1 MRKRNLA
8 QYFISEVM
16 DYKEIF
22 GRRLKS
28 ARLMKRLTMDEL
40 SQLTNGEVSK
50 PNISKYEA
58 GKMMPSSKVHIL
70 LAKALGMDF
79 DYFFRPVTVQITR
92 PADYR
97 KKAKLSKGD
106 ENAINEEVKDKAERY
121 LEIED
126 TLGIS
131 TDLDFDLSDIV
142 VSTRQ
147 DVKRVVARIREDW
160 HLGFGPL
167 SNIIDLLESHGLRV
181 IEIEAPDEFDGMC
194 IFVNEKPVIVLNKHY
209 TVERK
214 RFTGLHEFGHSV
226 MRMRDSLSEKE
237 REALC
242 HYFAGEMLLSS
253 EVLHQVFGTRI
264 NKVFLNEVGRLQTQ
278 FGISIDAIFH
288 RLKDE
293 HILNDALYTQ
303 FYKRKN
309 KNPELKAWAKTSTYL
324 GEETSYRFS
333 RMVYRALAENLIS
346 EEKANEILGT
356 NEISYIDN
364 K

>member
-1 MRKRNLA
+1 
-8 QYFISEVM
+8 
-16 DYKEIF
+16 
-22 GRRLKS
+22 
-28 ARLMKRLTMDEL
+28 MKKLTMDEL
-40 SQLTNGEVSK
+40 SSLTNGEVSK

-58 GKMMPSSKVHIL
+58 GKMMPSSKVHIA

-97 KKAKLSKGD
+97 KKSKLSKGD

-131 TDLDFDLSDIV
+131 TNFDYDLSDMV
-142 VSTRQ
+142 VSNRS

-160 HLGFGPL
+160 HLGLGPL

-181 IEIEAPDEFDGMC
+181 IEIEAPDAFDGMC
-194 IFVNEKPVIVLNKHY
+194 IFVGEKKPVLVLNKHY

-214 RFTGLHEFGHSV
+214 RFNALHEFGHSV
-226 MRMRDSLSEKE
+226 MRMNEKLSTKEKE
-237 REALC
+237 NLC

-293 HILNDALYTQ
+293 GIMSDV
-303 FYKRKN
+303 FYREFCIKKN
-309 KNPELKAWAKTSTYL
+309 MSQKLKAWAKTSTYL

>member
-1 MRKRNLA
+1 
-8 QYFISEVM
+8 M

-22 GRRLKS
+22 GQRLKS
-28 ARLMKRLTMDEL
+28 ARLMKKLTMDEL
-40 SQLTNGEVSK
+40 SQRTNGEVSK

-79 DYFFRPVTVQITR
+79 EYFFRPVTVQITR

-106 ENAINEEVKDKAERY
+106 ENAINEKVKDMAERY
-121 LEIED
+121 MEIED
-126 TLGIS
+126 TLGVS
-131 TDLDFDLSDIV
+131 MQFDYDLSDIE
-142 VSTRQ
+142 VSTQ
-147 DVKRVVARIREDW
+147 SDVKRVVARIRQDW
-160 HLGFGPL
+160 HLGIGPL

-181 IEIEAPDEFDGMC
+181 MEIEAPDAFDGMC
-194 IFVNEKPVIVLNKHY
+194 IFVGEKKPILVLNKHY

-214 RFTGLHEFGHSV
+214 RFNTLHEFAHSV
-226 MRMRDSLSEKE
+226 MRMNESISTKEKE
-237 REALC
+237 YLC
-242 HYFAGEMLLSS
+242 HYFAGELLLSS

-264 NKVFLNEVGRLQTQ
+264 NKVFLNEISHLQTQ
-278 FGISIDAIFH
+278 FGISIEAIFH

-293 HILNDALYTQ
+293 GIMSDV
-303 FYKRKN
+303 FYREFCIKKN
-309 KNPELKAWAKTSTYL
+309 TSSKLKVWAQTSTYL

-333 RMVYRALAENLIS
+333 RMVYRALAEGLIS

>member
-1 MRKRNLA
+1 
-8 QYFISEVM
+8 
-16 DYKEIF
+16 
-22 GRRLKS
+22 
-28 ARLMKRLTMDEL
+28 MKRLTMDEL
-40 SQLTNGEVSK
+40 SRRTNGEVSK
-50 PNISKYEA
+50 PNISKYDISKYEA
-58 GKMMPSSKVHIL
+58 GKMMPSSRVHIL
-70 LAKALGMDF
+70 LAQALGMDF
-79 DYFFRPVTVQITR
+79 DYFFRPVTAQITR

-97 KKAKLSKGD
+97 KKSKLRKDD
-106 ENAINEEVKDKAERY
+106 ERAINEEVKDKAERY

-131 TDLDFDLSDIV
+131 TDFDYDLSDIV
-142 VSTRQ
+142 VSNRN

-160 HLGFGPL
+160 HLGLGPL

-181 IEIEAPDEFDGMC
+181 IEIEAPDAFDGMC

-226 MRMRDSLSEKE
+226 MRMSDNLSEKE

-264 NKVFLNEVGRLQTQ
+264 NKVFLNEIGRLQTQ
-278 FGISIDAIFH
+278 FGISIEAILH

-293 HILNDALYTQ
+293 HIMSDALHTQ
-303 FYKRKN
+303 FYIKQNMNAK
-309 KNPELKAWAKTSTYL
+309 LKAWAKTSTYL

>member
-1 MRKRNLA
+1 
-8 QYFISEVM
+8 M

-28 ARLMKRLTMDEL
+28 ARLMKKLTMDEL
-40 SQLTNGEVSK
+40 SRRTNGEVGK

-58 GKMMPSSKVHIL
+58 GKMMPSSKVHIA

-97 KKAKLSKGD
+97 KKSKLSKGD

-131 TDLDFDLSDIV
+131 MKFDYDLSDIV
-142 VSTRQ
+142 VSNRN
-147 DVKRVVARIREDW
+147 DVKRVVARIRKDW
-160 HLGFGPL
+160 NLGLGPL
-167 SNIIDLLESHGLRV
+167 SNIIDILEAHGVRV

-194 IFVNEKPVIVLNKHY
+194 IFVGEKKPVLVLNKHY
-209 TVERK
+209 TIERK
-214 RFTGLHEFGHSV
+214 RFNALHEFGHSV
-226 MRMRDSLSEKE
+226 MRMSDSLSQKEKE
-237 REALC
+237 SLC
-242 HYFAGEMLLSS
+242 HYFAGELLLSS
-253 EVLHQVFGTRI
+253 EVLCEVFGMRVK
-264 NKVFLNEVGRLQTQ
+264 KVFLNEVGRLQTQ

-303 FYKRKN
+303 FCIKQNMDSRLKR
-309 KNPELKAWAKTSTYL
+309 WAKTSTYL
-324 GEETSYRFS
+324 GEETSYRLS

>member
-1 MRKRNLA
+1 
-8 QYFISEVM
+8 M

-58 GKMMPSSKVHIL
+58 GKMMPSSRVHIL
-70 LAKALGMDF
+70 LAQALGMDF
-79 DYFFRPVTVQITR
+79 DYFFRPVTAQITR

-97 KKAKLSKGD
+97 KKSKLKKED
-106 ENAINEEVKDKAERY
+106 ERAISEEVKDKAERY

-126 TLGIS
+126 TLGIG
-131 TDLDFDLSDIV
+131 TRFDYDVSDIEV
-142 VSTRQ
+142 RTRS
-147 DVKRVVARIREDW
+147 DVKRVVARIRQDW
-160 HLGFGPL
+160 HLGLGPL
-167 SNIIDLLESHGLRV
+167 SNVIDMLEAHGLRG
-181 IEIEAPDEFDGMC
+181 IESEAPDEFDGMC
-194 IFVNEKPVIVLNKHY
+194 IFVNDQPVIVLNRHY

-214 RFTGLHEFGHSV
+214 RFTALHEFGHSV
-226 MRMRDSLSEKE
+226 MRMSNSLSEKE
-237 REALC
+237 RELLC
-242 HYFAGEMLLSS
+242 HYFAGEMLLST

-264 NKVFLNEVGRLQTQ
+264 TKVFLNEIGRLQTM
-278 FGISIDAIFH
+278 FGISIDAILH

-293 HILNDALYTQ
+293 RIMSDTLYTQ
-303 FYKRKN
+303 FCIKKN
-309 KNPELKAWAKTSTYL
+309 VSPKLKEWAKTSTYL

-333 RMVYRALAENLIS
+333 RMVYRALEESLIS
-346 EEKANEILGT
+346 EEKAKEILNT
-356 NEISYIDN
+356 NEISYISS

>member
-1 MRKRNLA
+1 
-8 QYFISEVM
+8 
-16 DYKEIF
+16 
-22 GRRLKS
+22 
-28 ARLMKRLTMDEL
+28 MKKLTMDEL
-40 SQLTNGEVSK
+40 SQRTNGEVSK

-58 GKMMPSSKVHIL
+58 GKMMPSSKVHIA

-79 DYFFRPVTVQITR
+79 EYFFRPVTVQITR

-106 ENAINEEVKDKAERY
+106 ENAINEKVKDMAERY

-126 TLGIS
+126 TLGVS
-131 TDLDFDLSDIV
+131 MQFDYDLSDIE
-142 VSTRQ
+142 VSTHS
-147 DVKRVVARIREDW
+147 DVKRVVARIRQDW
-160 HLGFGPL
+160 HLGIGPL

-181 IEIEAPDEFDGMC
+181 MEIEAPDAFDGMC
-194 IFVNEKPVIVLNKHY
+194 IFVGEKKPVLVLNKHY

-214 RFTGLHEFGHSV
+214 RFNTLHEFGHSV
-226 MRMRDSLSEKE
+226 MRMNESLSTKEKE
-237 REALC
+237 NLC

-264 NKVFLNEVGRLQTQ
+264 NRVFLNEISRLQTQ

-293 HILNDALYTQ
+293 HILSDALHTQ
-303 FYKRKN
+303 FYIKQN
-309 KNPELKAWAKTSTYL
+309 TNTNLKAWAKTSTYL

-333 RMVYRALAENLIS
+333 RMVYRALAEGLIS

>member
-1 MRKRNLA
+1 
-8 QYFISEVM
+8 
-16 DYKEIF
+16 
-22 GRRLKS
+22 
-28 ARLMKRLTMDEL
+28 MKRLTMDEL
-40 SQLTNGEVSK
+40 SQRTNGEVSK

-58 GKMMPSSKVHIL
+58 GKMMPSSKAHIA
-70 LAKALGMDF
+70 LAQALGMDF
-79 DYFFRPVTVQITR
+79 DYFFRPVTLQITR
-92 PADYR
+92 RADYR
-97 KKAKLSKGD
+97 KKAKLTKHD
-106 ENAINEEVKDKAERY
+106 EDAINEEVKDKAERY

-126 TLGIS
+126 TLGDS
-131 TDLDFDLSDIV
+131 MSFDYDLSDIE
-142 VSTRQ
+142 VSNNS
-147 DVKRVVARIREDW
+147 DVKRVVARIRKDW
-160 HLGFGPL
+160 NLGLGPL

-181 IEIEAPDEFDGMC
+181 IEIEAPDAFDGMC

-226 MRMRDSLSEKE
+226 MRMSDSLSEKE
-237 REALC
+237 RESLC

-278 FGISIDAIFH
+278 FGISIEAILH

-293 HILNDALYTQ
+293 HIMSDALHTQ

-309 KNPELKAWAKTSTYL
+309 KYPELKTWAKTSTYL

-364 K
+364 KQI

>member
-1 MRKRNLA
+1 
-8 QYFISEVM
+8 
-16 DYKEIF
+16 
-22 GRRLKS
+22 
-28 ARLMKRLTMDEL
+28 
-40 SQLTNGEVSK
+40 
-50 PNISKYEA
+50 
-58 GKMMPSSKVHIL
+58 MMPSSKVHIA

-106 ENAINEEVKDKAERY
+106 EYAINEEVKDKAERY

-126 TLGIS
+126 TLGITMS
-131 TDLDFDLSDIV
+131 FDYDLSDIV

-160 HLGFGPL
+160 HLGLGPI

-181 IEIEAPDEFDGMC
+181 IEIEAPDAFDGMC
-194 IFVNEKPVIVLNKHY
+194 IFVGEKKPVLVLNKHY

-214 RFTGLHEFGHSV
+214 RFNTLHEFGHSV
-226 MRMRDSLSEKE
+226 MRMDDGLSQKEKE
-237 REALC
+237 SLC

-253 EVLHQVFGTRI
+253 EVLHQVFGARI
-264 NKVFLNEVGRLQTQ
+264 NKVFLNEIGHLQTQ

-293 HILNDALYTQ
+293 GIMSDV
-303 FYKRKN
+303 FYREFCIKKN
-309 KNPELKAWAKTSTYL
+309 MSQKLKTWANTSTYL

-333 RMVYRALAENLIS
+333 RMVYRALAEGLIS
-346 EEKANEILGT
+346 EGKANEILGT

>member
-1 MRKRNLA
+1 
-8 QYFISEVM
+8 
-16 DYKEIF
+16 
-22 GRRLKS
+22 
-28 ARLMKRLTMDEL
+28 MKRLTMDEL
-40 SQLTNGEVSK
+40 SQRTNGEVSK

-58 GKMMPSSKVHIL
+58 GKMMPSSKVHIA

-79 DYFFRPVTVQITR
+79 DYFFRPVTARITR

-106 ENAINEEVKDKAERY
+106 ENAINEEVKDKVERY

-131 TDLDFDLSDIV
+131 MKFDYDLSDMV

-160 HLGFGPL
+160 HLGLGPI
-167 SNIIDLLESHGLRV
+167 SNLIDLLESHGLRV
-181 IEIEAPDEFDGMC
+181 IEIEAPDAFDGMC
-194 IFVNEKPVIVLNKHY
+194 IFVNETPMIVLNKHY

-214 RFTGLHEFGHSV
+214 RFTGLHELGHIIMQMS
-226 MRMRDSLSEKE
+226 DSLSEKE
-237 REALC
+237 RESLC

-253 EVLHQVFGTRI
+253 EILHRVFGTRV
-264 NKVFLNEVGRLQTQ
+264 NQVFLNEVGRIQTQ
-278 FGISIDAIFH
+278 FGISIDAIMH

-293 HILNDALYTQ
+293 RILSDALHTQ
-303 FYKRKN
+303 FCIQKN
-309 KNPELKAWAKTSTYL
+309 VNPKLKEWARTSTYL

-333 RMVYRALAENLIS
+333 RMVYRALAEGLIS
-346 EEKANEILGT
+346 EEKAKEIIGT
-356 NEISYIDN
+356 NEISYISS

>member
-1 MRKRNLA
+1 
-8 QYFISEVM
+8 
-16 DYKEIF
+16 
-22 GRRLKS
+22 
-28 ARLMKRLTMDEL
+28 MKRLTMDEL
-40 SQLTNGEVSK
+40 SQRTNGEVSK

-58 GKMMPSSKVHIL
+58 GKMMPSSKVHIA

-79 DYFFRPVTVQITR
+79 DYFFRPVKVQITR

-106 ENAINEEVKDKAERY
+106 EYAINEEVKDKAERY

-131 TDLDFDLSDIV
+131 MTFDYDLSDIV
-142 VSTRQ
+142 VSNRN
-147 DVKRVVARIREDW
+147 DVKRVVDRIREDW
-160 HLGFGPL
+160 HLGLGPI

-181 IEIEAPDEFDGMC
+181 IEIEAPDAFDGMC
-194 IFVNEKPVIVLNKHY
+194 IFVGEKKPVLVLNKHY

-214 RFTGLHEFGHSV
+214 RFNTLHEFGHSV
-226 MRMRDSLSEKE
+226 MRMDDGLSQKEKE
-237 REALC
+237 SLC

-253 EVLHQVFGTRI
+253 EVLHQVFGARI
-264 NKVFLNEVGRLQTQ
+264 NKVFLNEIGHLQTQ

-293 HILNDALYTQ
+293 GIMSDV
-303 FYKRKN
+303 FYREFCIKKN
-309 KNPELKAWAKTSTYL
+309 MSQKLKTWANTSTYL

-333 RMVYRALAENLIS
+333 RMVYRALAEGLIS
-346 EEKANEILGT
+346 EGKANEILGT

>member
-1 MRKRNLA
+1 
-8 QYFISEVM
+8 M
-16 DYKEIF
+16 DYKELF

-28 ARLMKRLTMDEL
+28 ARLMKKLTMDEL
-40 SQLTNGEVSK
+40 SQRTNGEVSK

-58 GKMMPSSKVHIL
+58 GKMMPSSKVHIA

-97 KKAKLSKGD
+97 KKAKLSKRD
-106 ENAINEEVKDKAERY
+106 EDAINEEVKDMAERY

-126 TLGIS
+126 TLGVRMQ
-131 TDLDFDLSDIV
+131 FDYDVSDIN
-142 VSTRQ
+142 VSTHS

-160 HLGFGPL
+160 HLGIGPL
-167 SNIIDLLESHGLRV
+167 SNIIDMLEAHGLRV
-181 IEIEAPDEFDGMC
+181 MEIEAPDAFDGMC
-194 IFVNEKPVIVLNKHY
+194 IFVGEKKPVLVLNKHY

-214 RFTGLHEFGHSV
+214 RFNTLHEFGHSV
-226 MRMRDSLSEKE
+226 MRMSDNLSQKEKE
-237 REALC
+237 NLC
-242 HYFAGEMLLSS
+242 HYFAGEMLLST

-264 NKVFLNEVGRLQTQ
+264 NKVFLNEIGRLQTQ

-293 HILNDALYTQ
+293 HILSDSLHTQ
-303 FYKRKN
+303 FYIKQNTNAR
-309 KNPELKAWAKTSTYL
+309 LKAWAKTSNYL

-364 K
+364 R

>member
-1 MRKRNLA
+1 
-8 QYFISEVM
+8 
-16 DYKEIF
+16 
-22 GRRLKS
+22 
-28 ARLMKRLTMDEL
+28 MKRLTMDEL
-40 SQLTNGEVSK
+40 SQRTNGEVSK

-58 GKMMPSSKVHIL
+58 GKMMPSSKVHIA

-79 DYFFRPVTVQITR
+79 DYFFRPVKVQITR

-106 ENAINEEVKDKAERY
+106 EYAINEEVKDKAERY

-126 TLGIS
+126 TLGITMS
-131 TDLDFDLSDIV
+131 FDYDLSDIV

-147 DVKRVVARIREDW
+147 DVKRVVARIRKDW
-160 HLGFGPL
+160 HLGLGPI

-181 IEIEAPDEFDGMC
+181 IEIEAPDAFDGMC
-194 IFVNEKPVIVLNKHY
+194 IFVGEKKPVLVLNKHY

-214 RFTGLHEFGHSV
+214 RFNTLHEFGHSV
-226 MRMRDSLSEKE
+226 MRMDDGLSQKEKE
-237 REALC
+237 SLC

-253 EVLHQVFGTRI
+253 EVLHQVFGARI
-264 NKVFLNEVGRLQTQ
+264 NKVFLNEIGHLQTQ

-293 HILNDALYTQ
+293 GIMSDV
-303 FYKRKN
+303 FYREFCIKKN
-309 KNPELKAWAKTSTYL
+309 MSQKLKTWANTSTYL

-333 RMVYRALAENLIS
+333 RMVYRALAEGLIS
-346 EEKANEILGT
+346 EGKANEILGT

>member
-1 MRKRNLA
+1 
-8 QYFISEVM
+8 
-16 DYKEIF
+16 
-22 GRRLKS
+22 
-28 ARLMKRLTMDEL
+28 MKRLTMDEL
-40 SQLTNGEVSK
+40 SKRTNGEVSK

-58 GKMMPSSKVHIL
+58 GKMMPSSKVHIA

-97 KKAKLSKGD
+97 KKAKLTKGD
-106 ENAINEEVKDKAERY
+106 EYAINEEVKDKAERY

-131 TDLDFDLSDIV
+131 MTFDYDLSDIV

-147 DVKRVVARIREDW
+147 DVKRVVARIRKDW
-160 HLGFGPL
+160 NLGLGPI

-181 IEIEAPDEFDGMC
+181 IEIEAPDAFDGMC
-194 IFVNEKPVIVLNKHY
+194 IFVGEKKPVLVLNKHY

-214 RFTGLHEFGHSV
+214 RFNTLHEFGHSV
-226 MRMRDSLSEKE
+226 MRMDDSLSQKEKE
-237 REALC
+237 SLC

-264 NKVFLNEVGRLQTQ
+264 NKVFLNEIGHLQTQ

-293 HILNDALYTQ
+293 GIMSDV
-303 FYKRKN
+303 FYREFCIKKN
-309 KNPELKAWAKTSTYL
+309 TSPKLKAWANTSTYL

-364 K
+364 LL

>member
-1 MRKRNLA
+1 
-8 QYFISEVM
+8 M

-40 SQLTNGEVSK
+40 SKLTNGEVSK

-58 GKMMPSSKVHIL
+58 GKMMPSSKVHIA

-79 DYFFRPVTVQITR
+79 EYFFRPVTVQITR
-92 PADYR
+92 QADYR
-97 KKAKLSKGD
+97 KKSKLSKGD

-126 TLGIS
+126 TLGINMKF
-131 TDLDFDLSDIV
+131 DYDLSDIV
-142 VSTRQ
+142 VSNRN
-147 DVKRVVARIREDW
+147 DVKRIVARIRKDW
-160 HLGFGPL
+160 NLGLGPL
-167 SNIIDLLESHGLRV
+167 SNIIDLLESHGVRV
-181 IEIEAPDEFDGMC
+181 IEIEAPDTFDGMC
-194 IFVNEKPVIVLNKHY
+194 IFVNEEPVIVLNKHY

-214 RFTGLHEFGHSV
+214 RFTILHEFGHSV
-226 MRMRDSLSEKE
+226 MRMSDDLSEKD

-253 EVLHQVFGTRI
+253 EVLYQVFGTRI
-264 NKVFLNEVGRLQTQ
+264 NKVFLNEVGHLQTQ

-293 HILNDALYTQ
+293 HILNETLYSQ

-309 KNPELKAWAKTSTYL
+309 KNPKLKAWAKTSTYL

>member
-1 MRKRNLA
+1 
-8 QYFISEVM
+8 
-16 DYKEIF
+16 
-22 GRRLKS
+22 
-28 ARLMKRLTMDEL
+28 MKRLTMDEL
-40 SQLTNGEVSK
+40 SQRTNGEVSK

-58 GKMMPSSKVHIL
+58 GKMMPSSKVHIA

-92 PADYR
+92 PVDYR
-97 KKAKLSKGD
+97 KKAKLTKGD

-121 LEIED
+121 LKIED

-131 TDLDFDLSDIV
+131 MTFNYDLSDIV

-147 DVKRVVARIREDW
+147 DVKRVVARIRKDW
-160 HLGFGPL
+160 NLGLGPI

-181 IEIEAPDEFDGMC
+181 IEIEAPDSFDGMC
-194 IFVNEKPVIVLNKHY
+194 IFVGDKKPVLVLNKHY

-214 RFTGLHEFGHSV
+214 RFNTLHEFGHSV
-226 MRMRDSLSEKE
+226 MRMDDSLSKKEKE
-237 REALC
+237 SLC
-242 HYFAGEMLLSS
+242 HYFAGELLLSS
-253 EVLHQVFGTRI
+253 EVLHQVFGSRI
-264 NKVFLNEVGRLQTQ
+264 NKVFLNEIGHLQTQ

-293 HILNDALYTQ
+293 GIMSDV
-303 FYKRKN
+303 FYREFCIKKN
-309 KNPELKAWAKTSTYL
+309 MSQKLKTWAKTSTYL

-333 RMVYRALAENLIS
+333 RMVYRALSEGLIS

>member
-1 MRKRNLA
+1 
-8 QYFISEVM
+8 M

-40 SQLTNGEVSK
+40 SRRTNGEVSK

-58 GKMMPSSKVHIL
+58 GKMMPSSRVHIL
-70 LAKALGMDF
+70 LAQALGMDF
-79 DYFFRPVTVQITR
+79 DYFFRPVTAQITR

-97 KKAKLSKGD
+97 KKSKLSKGN
-106 ENAINEEVKDKAERY
+106 ENAINEEVKDKADRN
-121 LEIED
+121 
-126 TLGIS
+126 
-131 TDLDFDLSDIV
+131 
-142 VSTRQ
+142 

-160 HLGFGPL
+160 HLGLGPI

-181 IEIEAPDEFDGMC
+181 IEIEAPDAFDGMC

-226 MRMRDSLSEKE
+226 MRMNDSLSEKE
-237 REALC
+237 RESLC

-264 NKVFLNEVGRLQTQ
+264 NKVFLNEVSRLQTQ

-293 HILNDALYTQ
+293 GIMSDV
-303 FYKRKN
+303 FYREFCIKKN
-309 KNPELKAWAKTSTYL
+309 MSQKLKAWAKTSTYL

>member
-1 MRKRNLA
+1 
-8 QYFISEVM
+8 M

-40 SQLTNGEVSK
+40 SQRTNGEVSK

-58 GKMMPSSKVHIL
+58 GKMMPSSRVHIL
-70 LAKALGMDF
+70 LSQALGMDF

-97 KKAKLSKGD
+97 KKSKLSKGD
-106 ENAINEEVKDKAERY
+106 ENAISEEVKDKAERY

-126 TLGIS
+126 TLGVS
-131 TDLDFDLSDIV
+131 MKFDYDLSNIE
-142 VSTRQ
+142 VSGRN
-147 DVKRVVARIREDW
+147 DVKRVVTRIREDW
-160 HLGFGPL
+160 NLGLGPL

-181 IEIEAPDEFDGMC
+181 IEIEAPDAFDGMC
-194 IFVNEKPVIVLNKHY
+194 VFVNENPVIVLNKHY

-214 RFTGLHEFGHSV
+214 RFTALHEFGHSV
-226 MRMRDSLSEKE
+226 MLMSDGLSEKE
-237 REALC
+237 RESLC

-253 EVLHQVFGTRI
+253 EVLRQVFGTRI
-264 NKVFLNEVGRLQTQ
+264 NKVFLNEVGHLQTQ
-278 FGISIDAIFH
+278 FGISIDAILH

-293 HILNDALYTQ
+293 GIMSDA
-303 FYKRKN
+303 FYRESCIKKN
-309 KNPELKAWAKTSTYL
+309 MSPKLKAWAKTSTYL

>member
-1 MRKRNLA
+1 
-8 QYFISEVM
+8 
-16 DYKEIF
+16 
-22 GRRLKS
+22 
-28 ARLMKRLTMDEL
+28 MKRLTMDEL
-40 SQLTNGEVSK
+40 SQRTNGEVSK

-58 GKMMPSSKVHIL
+58 GKMMPSSKVHIA

-79 DYFFRPVTVQITR
+79 DYFFRPVKVQITR

-106 ENAINEEVKDKAERY
+106 EYAINEEVKDKAERY

-126 TLGIS
+126 TLGITMS
-131 TDLDFDLSDIV
+131 FDYDLSDIV

-160 HLGFGPL
+160 HLGLGPI

-181 IEIEAPDEFDGMC
+181 IEIEAPDAFDGMC
-194 IFVNEKPVIVLNKHY
+194 IFVGEKKPVLVLNKHY

-214 RFTGLHEFGHSV
+214 RFNTLHEFGHSV
-226 MRMRDSLSEKE
+226 MRMDDGLSQKEKE
-237 REALC
+237 SLC

-253 EVLHQVFGTRI
+253 EVLHQVFGARI
-264 NKVFLNEVGRLQTQ
+264 NKVFLNEIGHLQTQ

-293 HILNDALYTQ
+293 GIMSDV
-303 FYKRKN
+303 FYREFCIKKN
-309 KNPELKAWAKTSTYL
+309 MSQKLKTWANTSTYL

-333 RMVYRALAENLIS
+333 RMVYRALAEGLIS
-346 EEKANEILGT
+346 EGKANEILGT

>member
-1 MRKRNLA
+1 
-8 QYFISEVM
+8 
-16 DYKEIF
+16 
-22 GRRLKS
+22 
-28 ARLMKRLTMDEL
+28 MKKLTMDEL
-40 SQLTNGEVSK
+40 SQRTNGEVSK

-58 GKMMPSSKVHIL
+58 GKMMPSSKVHIA

-97 KKAKLSKGD
+97 KKAKLSKAD
-106 ENAINEEVKDKAERY
+106 ENAINEAVKDMAERY

-126 TLGIS
+126 TLGVS
-131 TDLDFDLSDIV
+131 MQFDYDVSDIE
-142 VSTRQ
+142 VSTHS

-160 HLGFGPL
+160 HLGIGPL
-167 SNIIDLLESHGLRV
+167 SNIIDMLEAHGLRV
-181 IEIEAPDEFDGMC
+181 MEIEAHDAFDGMC
-194 IFVNEKPVIVLNKHY
+194 IFVGEKKPVLVLNKHY

-214 RFTGLHEFGHSV
+214 RFNTLHEFGHSV
-226 MRMRDSLSEKE
+226 MRMSDNLSLKEKE
-237 REALC
+237 NLC
-242 HYFAGEMLLSS
+242 HYFAGEMLLST

-264 NKVFLNEVGRLQTQ
+264 NKVYLNEIGRLQTQ

-293 HILNDALYTQ
+293 RILSDSLHTQ
-303 FYKRKN
+303 FYIKQNMNAK
-309 KNPELKAWAKTSTYL
+309 LKAWAKTSTYL

-364 K
+364 KKI